1 LGIHEKRSEL
11 DCVVDEDRRAHAK
24 AKSLMEFVDERRGW
38 RNALT
43 EMLELLGGVYG
54 VVARESE
61 IEFDNL

>member
-1 LGIHEKRSEL
+1 
-11 DCVVDEDRRAHAK
+11 VVDEDRRAHAR

-43 EMLELLGGVYG
+43 EILELLGGVYR